1 MEELLKKYNQ
11 QGPRYT
17 SYPAV
22 PFWEGAPTQQRWMDD
37 LKEEKVSENKYRILE
52 GNILKISDNGK
63 EIRKSYQEHKKKGLN
78 VLFSLPTTPIDFII
92 EDVPVKGIL
101 Q

>member
-1 MEELLKKYNQ
+1 MKWQEIRLK
-11 QGPRYT
+11 
-17 SYPAV
+17 YPDKFILIGDV
-22 PFWEGAPTQQRWMDD
+22 V
-37 LKEEKVSENKYRILE
+37 EEKISGNKHRILE
-52 GNILKISDNGK
+52 GKILKVSDDGK
-63 EIRKSYQEHKKKGLN
+63 EIRKLCQEYKKIVTK